1 MAYDSEMARKY
12 VNILTAVGF
21 IEEEAR
27 EFAYA
32 TTPSGE
38 LQDFDAIYNSVG
50 FQKIVSERQ
59 SWIRRQKD
67 KGLTGKQIEESIRL
81 TYKIRKEESPHS
93 LLKDEYRPS
102 PKPRLDF
109 NDGVR
114 RMKQLDRQSR
124 KYNYKS

>member
-38 LQDFDAIYNSVG
+38 LQDFNAIYNSAG

-59 SWIRRQKD
+59 NWIRRQKD

-81 TYKIRKEESPHS
+81 TYKMRKEESPHS
-93 LLKDEYRPS
+93 LLKDEYRPN

-109 NDGVR
+109 NAGVR
-114 RMKQLDRQSR
+114 RMKRLDKQSR